1 MERPRSL
8 SASTRPPAQC
18 NIFEDNQKNL
28 ENVVETLSGYLERE
42 QFAMSGVAEF
52 RQQVLDKSKY
62 CAQRCKVLLEHVKA
76 DGAVWIYHGTEM
88 ASIMAKLS

>member
-1 MERPRSL
+1 M
-8 SASTRPPAQC
+8 
-18 NIFEDNQKNL
+18 
-28 ENVVETLSGYLERE
+28 ETLSGYLERE